1 MEAESIDAD
10 QTDMTADRPNGRATS
25 HDVAKK
31 AGVSRATVSYVVNGV
46 PGKVTAETRERV
58 LAAAAALGYTQ
69 YGPGRTLK
77 SGVSDVVLF
86 VLNDLPVGHA
96 LNTLLDELEA
106 KLAEHGLSLVL
117 FRVSEHGN
125 PVSRVWREI
134 GPCAVLGLDA
144 ISDADARAM
153 REAEL
158 DVFRLDLQAGG
169 QPGDLIQSQTD
180 VGKAQVRFLAE
191 RGHEH
196 VGYAYPE
203 DPRVTHFASLRLE
216 GAAAACEELRL
227 PALDVRTVPLDLP
240 GAIVAVEPWTSADS
254 PITAVCAY
262 NDGVAFALLAALR
275 ENRMRVP
282 EDLAVIG
289 VDNDPIGELL
299 SPGLTTIDTR
309 HAQVA
314 DELARLVIESRRGE
328 TPSIR
333 PIPQRY
339 EVIVR
344 GSAP

>member
-1 MEAESIDAD
+1 MEAESVDLD
-10 QTDMTADRPNGRATS
+10 QTDMTDRPNGRATS
-25 HDVAKK
+25 HDVARL
-31 AGVSRATVSYVVNGV
+31 AGVSRATVSYVVNGI
-46 PGKVTAETRERV
+46 PGKVTVETRERV
-58 LAAAAALGYTQ
+58 LAAAAELGYTQ

-96 LNTLLDELEA
+96 LNTLLDELET

-125 PVSRVWREI
+125 SVSRVWREI

-144 ISDADARAM
+144 ISDADAREM
-153 REAEL
+153 RAAEL

-169 QPGDLIQSQTD
+169 QPGDLLQSQTD

-196 VGYAYPE
+196 LGYAYPE

-216 GAAAACEELRL
+216 GAAAACEELGL

-240 GAIVAVEPWTSADS
+240 GAIVAVEPWTSADP

-262 NDGVAFALLAALR
+262 NDGIAFALLAAFR
-275 ENRMRVP
+275 ENRTRVP
-282 EDLAVIG
+282 QDLAVIG
-289 VDNDPIGELL
+289 VDNDPIGDLL